1 MTGGRLCV
9 ENHTGLFLW
18 VNEDGLGSMMQGPGA
33 AAAAG
38 APAGFD
44 RHSISAAH
52 NALWRGDEKYLFTNA
67 VNDSALWET
76 LAYTSILPTG
86 PASVAITYQKFLNM
100 SAKPWPGPSATFAI
114 QLKVKNTPH

>member
-9 ENHTGLFLW
+9 ENHTGLYLW
-18 VNEDGLGSMMQGPGA
+18 VNEDGMGDMEASGA
-33 AAAAG
+33 R

-52 NALWRGDEKYLFTNA
+52 NALWRGDKKYLFTNA
-67 VNDSALWET
+67 VNDSAMWET

-86 PASVAITYQKFLNM
+86 PSSVAITYQKFLNM

-114 QLKVKNTPH
+114 QLKVDTK